1 MYMLIPFW
9 PAIAQ
14 WVVLRRYISDAW
26 VWVVVT
32 SLGIYGA
39 IPTIVFVYFWLGPQQ
54 TLLGNPIRLPM
65 TWTASIFATLIG
77 CVVLSLFQS
86 VAFCH
91 GFADFGYDFAP
102 LAPQTWGEQNSQS
115 PPSLGDL
122 GGLAKT
128 KQSRIHTSIKQRLC
142 HHATRLGWWIVL
154 NSLVW
159 TAFYSWI
166 MEIFYHYYVN
176 IFKNYNERS
185 GYDYNI
191 TQEMAVKLII
201 LIIPIASFIQGR
213 ILVWLFN
220 SPKESR

>member
-1 MYMLIPFW
+1 MLIPFW

-26 VWVVVT
+26 IWVVVT
-32 SLGIYGA
+32 ALGVYVA
-39 IPTIVFVYFWLGPQQ
+39 IPTIVFVCGWYIGPQY
-54 TLLGNPIRLPM
+54 TLLVNPSGLPM

-77 CVVLSLFQS
+77 WVVLSFFQS
-86 VAFCH
+86 VALFM
-91 GFADFGYDFAP
+91 
-102 LAPQTWGEQNSQS
+102 
-115 PPSLGDL
+115 
-122 GGLAKT
+122 
-128 KQSRIHTSIKQRLC
+128 HT
-142 HHATRLGWWIVL
+142 TRVIWWIVL

-166 MEIFYHYYVN
+166 MEIFAHYYAN
-176 IFKNYNERS
+176 IFKNYNQPS
-185 GYDYNI
+185 GYYYNI

-213 ILVWLFN
+213 ILAWLFN